1 MNEGEIEGTAA
12 VRNKM
17 TLNVIGDEEIEKFT
31 EEQTEKGEL
40 ILHEKSER

>member
-17 TLNVIGDEEIEKFT
+17 TLNVIGDEEVEISLRNRQKKEN
-31 EEQTEKGEL
+31 
-40 ILHEKSER
+40 